1 MSARAIVLTLVL
13 SFFAL
18 ALVAVACEK
27 SDSEVLQEQF
37 EQSRS
42 GCEQGCTEPRP
53 GCMIKGNISGAG
65 NKFYLMPGTERYP
78 LAIIEPELG
87 ERWFCTE
94 QDALAAGFQPVP
106 EEFQ

>member
-1 MSARAIVLTLVL
+1 MSARVIVLTSLL
-13 SFFAL
+13 FLYGLTLFSA
-18 ALVAVACEK
+18 ACEK
-27 SDSEVLQEQF
+27 SDSEVLQEQL

-42 GCEQGCTEPRP
+42 GCERGCTDPRP